1 VLMDALALDVYQYR
15 KNGRRKIFKGINVG
29 NR

>member
-1 VLMDALALDVYQYR
+1 M
-15 KNGRRKIFKGINVG
+15 KGINVG